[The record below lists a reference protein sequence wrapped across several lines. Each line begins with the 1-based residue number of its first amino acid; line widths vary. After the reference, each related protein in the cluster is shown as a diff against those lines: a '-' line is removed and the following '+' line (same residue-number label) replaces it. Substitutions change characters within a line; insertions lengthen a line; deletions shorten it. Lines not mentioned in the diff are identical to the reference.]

1 MCPDGN
7 PTFIDK
13 SAGGWTNILSH
24 AHTKRGHSRSWT
36 EFALDELKIKLA
48 QQGGEMG
55 HSTSSSFC
63 HLLRRRSYSVGWN
76 KLSWRTC
83 HSLGFRTSTLASIP
97 TSMSLIVK
105 HSPNIWI
112 FSKTKFKR
120 RLPRSSLRLLGLFSM
135 DGALMVITLYAS
147 LLYVSNRLLACGVQ
161 DLPDEANGETANEFG
176 FTADDI
182 GDYLYD
188 VQASN

>member
-55 HSTSSSFC
+55 PLDKHVIKSSPEAQKLF
-63 HLLRRRSYSVGWN
+63 GW
-76 KLSWRTC
+76 
-83 HSLGFRTSTLASIP
+83 
-97 TSMSLIVK
+97 MEQ
-105 HSPNIWI
+105 
-112 FSKTKFKR
+112 
-120 RLPRSSLRLLGLFSM
+120 
-135 DGALMVITLYAS
+135 VIMA
-147 LLYVSNRLLACGVQ
+147 
-161 DLPDEANGETANEFG
+161 DLPQSWVENQYARKYTNLDVTDRKTFAKYMDLLKDEVQEKIAQELPETFG
-176 FTADDI
+176 LVFDGWSFD
-182 GDYLYD
+182 GDHFICIFAICL
-188 VQASN
+188 